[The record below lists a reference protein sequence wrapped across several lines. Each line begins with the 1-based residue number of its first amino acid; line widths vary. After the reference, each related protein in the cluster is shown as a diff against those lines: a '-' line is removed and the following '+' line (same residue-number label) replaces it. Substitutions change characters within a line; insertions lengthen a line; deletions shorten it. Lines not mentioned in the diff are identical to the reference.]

1 MLQQLE
7 YNVAVD
13 GKYGSGT
20 ASAVRSFQN
29 SFGLEETG
37 EVDRETWDA
46 LESSVDYRET
56 QVQEPSMA

>member
-1 MLQQLE
+1 MWRSTVNMARAQHPPF
-7 YNVAVD
+7 
-13 GKYGSGT
+13 
-20 ASAVRSFQN
+20 RSFQN

-46 LESSVDYRET
+46 LESSVEFRET